1 VPVLRFYA
9 SCHTRATPT
18 LHGAGGDARSGIS
31 DVLDLA
37 DEAGLI
43 LLAPESRGRSW
54 DVLVGGYGPDV
65 VFIDRSLGQTF
76 DRLAVDAEKVAVVG
90 FSDGASYALSL
101 GPTNG
106 DLFTRVIAFSP
117 GFASPGARRGMPPVF
132 VSHGTRDGVSPIE
145 RCSRRIVPRLE
156 REGYEVRYREF
167 DGPHTVSRSIAR
179 GSWVGRR
186 ILRYGRRG
194 RPIGGP
200 VSIVAPTSAPSKA
213 PCRVGRLRLS

>member
-1 VPVLRFYA
+1 MPVLRFYA

-145 RCSRRIVPRLE
+145 RCSRRIACRGWSARVT
-156 REGYEVRYREF
+156 RYA
-167 DGPHTVSRSIAR
+167 T
-179 GSWVGRR
+179 GSSTA
-186 ILRYGRRG
+186 LTPCRG
-194 RPIGGP
+194 RSREALGW
-200 VSIVAPTSAPSKA
+200 VVAYYGTADAGAPSEA
-213 PCRVGRLRLS
+213 L